1 MPCVRVLVGIVAAVV
16 IAGCATTDP
25 EPAAT
30 TDGPTALG
38 FVAYDVGYDP
48 VEGIVSAGTI
58 ESVLVNQGAA
68 VRTVIVEGL
77 DDLKVAKAGPDET
90 DIGTVTLEPGT
101 YTVYCDIPGHRSAGM
116 DRIRIAVWP
125 AVVDH
130 PAGMHDVWPFL

>member
-1 MPCVRVLVGIVAAVV
+1 MPCVSVLVGIVAAVV
-16 IAGCATTDP
+16 IAGCATTD
-25 EPAAT
+25 
-30 TDGPTALG
+30 GPTALE

-48 VEGIVSAGTI
+48 MEGIVSAGTI

-68 VRTVIVEGL
+68 VHTVIVEGL

-101 YTVYCDIPGHRSAGM
+101 YTYTVYCDIPGHRSVGM

-125 AVVDH
+125 AVIDH
-130 PAGMHDVWPFL
+130 PAGMHDVRPYL